1 MQKIIR
7 NIFKPSF
14 LDELFKAKELLSKK
28 AIYLLFHQLIKA
40 SSVKLDEESMQKVW
54 KNIFLLV
61 HHRRKII
68 TIFHKNDNLK
78 AFFIMVLEEK
88 DFRSSFQLII

>member
-40 SSVKLDEESMQKVW
+40 SSVKLDEESMQKV
-54 KNIFLLV
+54 
-61 HHRRKII
+61 
-68 TIFHKNDNLK
+68 
-78 AFFIMVLEEK
+78 
-88 DFRSSFQLII
+88 